1 MQRISLGELIFCF
14 GFRQRLTMKEMV
26 ISVLIF
32 NQNLEGSVEERVP
45 VATARDIQEDL
56 GVEEKYKDPEVLAKK
71 ERDFDGMVKT
81 IEEKYKD
88 CNLVI
93 NGKVYEFWKK
103 QELKN

>member
-1 MQRISLGELIFCF
+1 M
-14 GFRQRLTMKEMV
+14 
-26 ISVLIF
+26 
-32 NQNLEGSVEERVP
+32 
-45 VATARDIQEDL
+45 
-56 GVEEKYKDPEVLAKK
+56 AKK